1 MNLKLASSCFV
12 AAALLLP
19 VAGYA
24 ADSDRSSATSY
35 AKDSVITSKIKS
47 ELAAEKLFSLVYISV
62 ETNNKGVVTLAG
74 TVNSKNAAEK
84 TVAIAQSVK
93 GVISVENHVKIV
105 AEK

>member
-24 ADSDRSSATSY
+24 AGSDRSSATSY

-47 ELAAEKLFSLVYISV
+47 ELAAACAVSV
-62 ETNNKGVVTLAG
+62 T
-74 TVNSKNAAEK
+74 S
-84 TVAIAQSVK
+84 QPSSV
-93 GVISVENHVKIV
+93 HR
-105 AEK
+105 